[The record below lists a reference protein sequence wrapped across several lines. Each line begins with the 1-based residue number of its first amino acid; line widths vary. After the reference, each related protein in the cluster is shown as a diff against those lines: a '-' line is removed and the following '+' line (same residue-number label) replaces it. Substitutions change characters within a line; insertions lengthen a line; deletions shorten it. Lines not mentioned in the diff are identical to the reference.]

1 MGNPASVPVA
11 LGYLVYKL
19 LVVRVASKMVSSF
32 FKKLVTAAVL
42 LGSQVS
48 VFAAPTAVDS
58 LSYEARDLVAR
69 ATPAAPHFV
78 VYSDEWVNGE
88 NGPPATSQ
96 INGFNVL

>member
-1 MGNPASVPVA
+1 
-11 LGYLVYKL
+11 
-19 LVVRVASKMVSSF
+19 MVSSF

-42 LGSQVS
+42 LASSAS
-48 VFAAPTAVDS
+48 VLSAPAGLNG

-78 VYSDEWVNGE
+78 AYSDKWINGE
-88 NGPPATSQ
+88 NGPPALSQ